1 PGERDNRIEDRAALA
16 SGLKKALPRSP
27 NTVQMDSAAPAEA
40 AERLRSLGY
49 VSGSTI
55 ATPASRSIDP
65 KDRVEVWTAIED
77 GIDQV
82 ARNPSAARQALTR
95 ALHLDP
101 GNGLATKYLADI
113 SFGEGNL
120 KDAREGYRHAI
131 AEGFRHPDAYVNL
144 ASIAERDGRFDEAR
158 AALNQAVQLVAGD
171 ADAWN
176 RLGLLEMRSG
186 DVEAARPA
194 FTSPVAPAPERAR
207 PDYHLAP
214 VEP

>member
-1 PGERDNRIEDRAALA
+1 

-27 NTVQMDSAAPAEA
+27 NTVQMDSAAPAES

-77 GIDQV
+77 GIDQL
-82 ARNPSAARQALTR
+82 ARNPPPPRQAATR
-95 ALHLDP
+95 

-113 SFGEGNL
+113 SFGEGHL